1 MNVADTERKSG
12 SGSVVSNTANTHLS
26 GTRLIIA
33 RAVWLALVIP
43 SIGLFVASLPVYYAQ
58 IQRACVDPVTCNVAG
73 TLTAKGLQDLPAFGL
88 SVSSYA
94 ALLTIFFTI
103 IAAIWS
109 GIGFLIFWRRSDEWF
124 ALLTA
129 FFLVMFNITYPGFS
143 TSVLALVYPVLDVP
157 ITFLSVLG
165 LASLALF
172 LVLFPNGRLVP
183 RWMGLFL
190 LLSMI
195 GTVSTIIPPDSRF
208 NSNIV
213 PWWLPQLLNVLFYG
227 AIIFSQIYRYRRVST
242 RVERQQTKWVVF
254 GIIVVLTEIFVV
266 LPIFIFIFPTFNQS
280 NIPSSVFF
288 GLAVYPLVLLLIPV
302 SVGIAVLRYRLYDID
317 LLINRTLVYGTLTI
331 LLALVYF
338 SLVIG
343 LGSLVRLFTG
353 QLSQSPV
360 VIVAS
365 TLVIAAL
372 FHPLRRRL
380 QAIIDR
386 RFYRRK
392 YDATRILAAFSTT
405 LRNEVDLN
413 QLREELVAVVQ
424 ETMQP
429 SHVSLWLRKPQQVEK
444 HNSWVPNPPA
454 SRSYSALPWSEQ
466 DT

>member
-12 SGSVVSNTANTHLS
+12 SGSVVSNTANTRLS
-26 GTRLIIA
+26 GSRLIIA

-43 SIGLFVASLPVYYAQ
+43 SLGLYVVSLPVYYAR
-58 IQRACVDPVTCNVAG
+58 IQRACVDPVTCNVTG
-73 TLTAKGLQDLPAFGL
+73 TLTAKGLQALAPIGFSASG
-88 SVSSYA
+88 YA
-94 ALLTIFFTI
+94 ALFTIFYAL
-103 IAAIWS
+103 IAAIWCAV
-109 GIGFLIFWRRSDEWF
+109 GFLIFWRRSDEWF

-129 FFLVMFNITYPGFS
+129 FFLVMFNITYPEFS
-143 TSVLALVYPVLDVP
+143 TTVLALIYPALNVP

-190 LLSMI
+190 LLTLIS
-195 GTVSTIIPPDSRF
+195 TVSTVIPPDSRF
-208 NSNIV
+208 NSNNL
-213 PWWLPQLLNVLFYG
+213 PWWFNGLLNILVFG
-227 AIIFSQIYRYRRVST
+227 AIIFSQVYRYRRISN
-242 RVERQQTKWVVF
+242 RVERQQTRWVIL
-254 GIIVVLTEIFVV
+254 GIIIVLIGIFVV
-266 LPIFIFIFPTFNQS
+266 LPIFSFFFPAFNQPNTLVYS
-280 NIPSSVFF
+280 IF
-288 GLAVYPLVLLLIPV
+288 GMAYPLVLLSFPV
-302 SVGIAVLRYRLYDID
+302 TVGIAVLRYRLYDID
-317 LLINRTLVYGTLTI
+317 VLINRTLVYGTLTI

-338 SLVIG
+338 GLIIG

-372 FHPLRRRL
+372 FQPLRHRL
-380 QAIIDR
+380 QVIIDR

-392 YDATRILAAFSTT
+392 YDAARILAAFSVT

-429 SHVSLWLRKPQQVEK
+429 SHVSLWLR
-444 HNSWVPNPPA
+444 PP
-454 SRSYSALPWSEQ
+454 EQ
-466 DT
+466 KGKDKVVG

>member
-12 SGSVVSNTANTHLS
+12 SGSVVSNTADTHLS

-43 SIGLFVASLPVYYAQ
+43 SVGLFVASLPVYYAQ

-73 TLTAKGLQDLPAFGL
+73 ALTAKGLQALTSIGFSASG
-88 SVSSYA
+88 YA
-94 ALLTIFFTI
+94 ALFTIFYAL
-103 IAAIWS
+103 IAAIWCAV
-109 GIGFLIFWRRSDEWF
+109 GFLIFWRRSDEWF

-143 TSVLALVYPVLDVP
+143 TSVLALVYPALDVP
-157 ITFLSVLG
+157 ITFMSVLG

-190 LLSMI
+190 LLSII
-195 GTVSTIIPPDSRF
+195 GTVSTVIPPDSRF
-208 NSNIV
+208 NSNNL
-213 PWWLPQLLNVLFYG
+213 PWWLSGLLNVLVPG
-227 AIIFSQIYRYRRVST
+227 AIIFSQVYRYRRVSN
-242 RVERQQTKWVVF
+242 RVERQQTKWVVL
-254 GIIVVLTEIFVV
+254 GIIVVLTGIFVV
-266 LPIFIFIFPTFNQS
+266 LPIFTFFFPALNQPNTLVYS
-280 NIPSSVFF
+280 II
-288 GLAVYPLVLLLIPV
+288 GMAYPLLLLSIPV
-302 SVGIAVLRYRLYDID
+302 TVGIAVLRYRLYDID
-317 LLINRTLVYGTLTI
+317 VLINRTLVYGTLTV

-338 SLVIG
+338 GLVIG

-380 QAIIDR
+380 QVIIDR

-392 YDATRILAAFSTT
+392 YDATRILAAFSVT

-429 SHVSLWLRKPQQVEK
+429 SHVSLWLR
-444 HNSWVPNPPA
+444 PP
-454 SRSYSALPWSEQ
+454 EQ
-466 DT
+466 KGKDKVVG

>member
-43 SIGLFVASLPVYYAQ
+43 SIGLFVASLPVYYAL
-58 IQRACVDPVTCNVAG
+58 IQRACIDPVTCNVAG

-129 FFLVMFNITYPGFS
+129 FFLVMFNTTYPGFPIS
-143 TSVLALVYPVLDVP
+143 ALALAYPALNVP
-157 ITFLSVLG
+157 ITLMSGIG
-165 LASLALF
+165 LASLFLF
-172 LVLFPNGRLVP
+172 LMLFPNGRLVP

-190 LLSMI
+190 PFAII
-195 GTVSTIIPPDSRF
+195 GVVSTVSPPTSPF
-208 NSNIV
+208 NSSTW
-213 PWWLPQLLNVLFYG
+213 PWWLNGPPNIFFSG

-254 GIIVVLTEIFVV
+254 GIIVVLAGIFVI
-266 LPIFIFIFPTFNQS
+266 LPILTFIFPTLNQL
-280 NIPSSVFF
+280 NIPSSVIL
-288 GLAVYPLVLLLIPV
+288 GLISYPLVLLSLPV
-302 SVGIAVLRYRLYDID
+302 TVGIAILRSRLYDID
-317 LLINRTLVYGTLTI
+317 VLINRTLVYGTLTA

-338 SLVIG
+338 GLVIG
-343 LGSLVRLFTG
+343 LESLVHLFPG
-353 QLSQSPV
+353 QGAQSPV

-365 TLVIAAL
+365 TLAIAAL
-372 FHPLRRRL
+372 FQPLRRRI
-380 QAIIDR
+380 QRVIDR

-392 YDATRILAAFSTT
+392 YDAARTLAAFSAT
-405 LRNEVDLN
+405 LRNEVDLS
-413 QLREELVAVVQ
+413 QLHEHLLAVVE

-429 SHVSLWLRKPQQVEK
+429 AHVSLWLR
-444 HNSWVPNPPA
+444 PA
-454 SRSYSALPWSEQ
+454 SHERKPTT
-466 DT
+466 DR